1 MKKIILIGGGG
12 HCRSCIDVIKLEN
25 KYSIEGILDAE
36 EQIGNMIDGYPI
48 LGNDERIDEFV
59 EKGFHFLI
67 TVGQIKSVQIR
78 QSLFEKL
85 LQKNASI
92 AVVISPKA
100 HVSTNAKIGIG
111 TIVLHGAII
120 NAGAD
125 IGQNAIINSLSLIE
139 HDTKIGNHTHV
150 STGALING
158 TCTIGN
164 KSFIGSGV
172 VVANNINIADNVVVG
187 AGSLVRKNIAESG
200 RFAGNPIKMIK
211 SE

>member
-25 KYSIEGILDAE
+25 KYSIEGILDTE
-36 EQIGNMIDGYPI
+36 EQIGNTIDGYPI
-48 LGNDERIDEFV
+48 LGKDERIDEFV
-59 EKGFHFLI
+59 EKDFHFLI
-67 TVGQIKSVQIR
+67 TVGQIKSVEIR

-85 LQKNASI
+85 MQKKASLAI
-92 AVVISPKA
+92 IISPKA
-100 HVSTNAKIGIG
+100 HVSANAKIGMG

-164 KSFIGSGV
+164 KSFIGSGA
-172 VVANNINIADNVVVG
+172 VVANNISIADNVVVG
-187 AGSLVRKNIAESG
+187 AGSLVRNNIAESG
-200 RFAGNPIKMIK
+200 RYAGNPIKMIK